1 MAGSQMTHSV
11 FVCSA
16 HQNFVLLV
24 DAMDWDLTY
33 KDLIKKVDCNT
44 ENNIMHRCE
53 SCPDTAAL
61 KDFLDQ
67 ELNEHEDDWKLNYC
81 QLDTTDGSILTTFKD
96 TYEEYK
102 DTLIEVIDD

>member
-1 MAGSQMTHSV
+1 
-11 FVCSA
+11 
-16 HQNFVLLV
+16 
-24 DAMDWDLTY
+24 MDQDLTC
-33 KDLIKKVDCNT
+33 KDLITKIVCNPVS
-44 ENNIMHRCE
+44 NKYIVHQCE
-53 SCPDTAAL
+53 FCPSTAAL